1 MSELQ
6 IRDFSSYT
14 DLLPVQFKDSENL
27 IKLLEIF
34 LDQVEELNLSQQ
46 TLASESTDL
55 EAASGY
61 QLDLIGNL
69 LGVRRVGLNDEDY
82 RDAIRFGISVNTG
95 SGTPEDVIGFLQ
107 TITKATKVRYWE
119 HYPACTVL
127 ETNGTNIPKAI
138 PSTLDNVTPA
148 GVQTG
153 GIIVVEDNIC
163 FRPCRLSEA
172 YANIKPVLP
181 PDIVVDIDVGDPLA
195 ECGATN
201 IECAQSNYSEGI
213 SMGEAGAEMGNVL
226 MEMVSVFGTQGYY
239 FAEVLPDTPF
249 GNSILPNLSETLPN
263 NPQSMGDLNVEMGNI
278 EIEMESLVIQS
289 GIKKGRLAN
298 VLSDKNK
305 N

>member
-27 IKLLEIF
+27 IKLLAIF

-69 LGVRRVGLNDEDY
+69 LGVIRLGMNDVDY

-95 SGTPEDVIGFLQ
+95 SGTTEDVIGFLQ
-107 TITKATKVRYWE
+107 TITKASKIRYWE
-119 HYPACTVL
+119 HYPACVVL

-153 GIIVVEDNIC
+153 GVIVVKDNIC

-181 PDIVVDIDVGDPLA
+181 PDIVIDIDVGDPLA
-195 ECGATN
+195 ECGAENT
-201 IECAQSNYSEGI
+201 ECAKSNYSEGI
-213 SMGEAGAEMGNVL
+213 SMGEEAAEMGNPS
-226 MEMVSVFGTQGYY
+226 MEMTSVLGTQGYY
-239 FAEVLPDTPF
+239 FGEVVPDTAF
-249 GNSILPNLSETLPN
+249 GNSILPSTGEVYDRVGNTYTLKPN
-263 NPQSMGDLNVEMGNI
+263 A
-278 EIEMESLVIQS
+278 
-289 GIKKGRLAN
+289 KKGRLAN